1 MKRVLLLA
9 VMLLL
14 GVSLGAQTKNCIPV
28 RDGSDLPYGPK
39 EKLNYTLS
47 YNWHAVA
54 TDVATAYMLIDTV
67 RFEGSPAWHALL
79 SARTASFF
87 DIFFKVRERF
97 DSWFL
102 DGVRPL
108 KFIRDTH
115 EGAYFAYNLYQ
126 YDPEAGLIHADL
138 DSQSAGKRHADMPY
152 GDCVFD
158 LPALLYF
165 TRNMDLSSLQEG
177 QTYFITFAI
186 DEDIQVLT
194 LTFKGRERKYVK
206 NLGTVASMKFGCS
219 VMAGEMFEGNED
231 ALLWISDDDNRIPVY
246 FYAPLRVGGVAGR
259 LTSYSNL
266 AHDFTS
272 LISRKKVQ

>member
-1 MKRVLLLA
+1 MKRILIFLALLSPLA
-9 VMLLL
+9 LW
-14 GVSLGAQTKNCIPV
+14 AQPKNCIPV
-28 RDGSDLPYGPK
+28 RSGDDLPYAPG
-39 EKLNYTLS
+39 EKLSYALS

-54 TDVATAYMLIDTV
+54 TDVASAYMLIDTT
-67 RFEGSPAWHALL
+67 RFEGNAAWHALL
-79 SARTASFF
+79 SAKSAAFF

-102 DGVRPL
+102 PGVRPL

-115 EGAYFAYNLYQ
+115 EGSYFAWNLYQ
-126 YDPEAGLIHADL
+126 YDPAAGIIHTDL
-138 DSQSAGKRHADMPY
+138 DSQSAGKRQVDLPY
-152 GDCVFD
+152 GDCTFD

-165 TRNMDLSSLQEG
+165 TRNMDISSLSEG
-177 QTYFITFAI
+177 QTYHITFAI
-186 DEDIQVLT
+186 DEDIQVLN

-206 NLGTVASMKFGCS
+206 GVGTIACMKFGCS

-231 ALLWISDDDNRIPVY
+231 AILWISDDDNRIPVY

-259 LTSYSNL
+259 LTAYQGL

-272 LISRKKVQ
+272 FISRKKVK